1 MKRLEIVVISH
12 QVVKSKGP
20 IFDQPIK
27 TTTKCS
33 RTTKQ
38 CFAEGCILYEL
49 TNTDSQRSSEK
60 LVKFKKG
67 NTISPHI
74 NHSKTQAR

>member
-38 CFAEGCILYEL
+38 
-49 TNTDSQRSSEK
+49 
-60 LVKFKKG
+60 
-67 NTISPHI
+67 
-74 NHSKTQAR
+74 

>member
-1 MKRLEIVVISH
+1 LY
-12 QVVKSKGP
+12 
-20 IFDQPIK
+20 F
-27 TTTKCS
+27 
-33 RTTKQ
+33 
-38 CFAEGCILYEL
+38 YEL
-49 TNTDSQRSSEK
+49 TNNSEK